1 MAGAD
6 PRLGGW
12 ANFYVIVGSSA
23 ATLIGVQ
30 FVVIALVANL
40 RRRTSL
46 ESISAFGTPTVVHLG
61 AALLVSATMSAPWP
75 GLRATSVALGLCG
88 LSGMAYVASVIRRA
102 RRQTAYKPVQ
112 EDWFWH
118 AIVPG
123 SVYAALAMAAILLR
137 RTPQGALFGV
147 GGALL
152 GLLLVGVHNAWDT
165 VTFMVAGPSKPDAG
179 QPE

>member
-1 MAGAD
+1 MPGAD

-75 GLRATSVALGLCG
+75 RLLATSVALGLCG
-88 LSGMAYVASVIRRA
+88 LSGLAYVAAVVRQA
-102 RRQTAYKPVQ
+102 RRQTTYKPVQ
-112 EDWFWH
+112 EDWLWH

-123 SVYAALAMAAILLR
+123 GVYAALALAAALLG
-137 RTPQGALFGV
+137 RTPQAALFVV

-165 VTFMVAGPSKPDAG
+165 VTFMVAGASNGDTGKP
-179 QPE
+179 E